1 MSAAALCQMDVAAHY
16 AADPVAASKLA
27 ARASFDCAKAQ
38 TPLEKAICSDISL
51 GYADI
56 VLSRVYSG
64 LLKNPDQTDKATFVP
79 SERQWLQKVPAKC
92 GLLAPP
98 FSANS
103 LTCTRNEFEFRF
115 TALDSCQESITDSC
129 EMWTLRQPRHRSRVP
144 APASTAMRRRA
155 LWKLQ
160 FAPMPSLD
168 SWTFSWRKP
177 IATRK
182 GSWLTRNRKI

>member
-98 FSANS
+98 FSAKS

-144 APASTAMRRRA
+144 AQLRLRCAAERFGNCNLLRCRAWTAGHSVGASLSRRE
-155 LWKLQ
+155 K
-160 FAPMPSLD
+160 D
-168 SWTFSWRKP
+168 H
-177 IATRK
+177 
-182 GSWLTRNRKI
+182 G